1 MGSSD
6 VSVREMFEKHARTRP
21 TIAVVTDSLFSA
33 VETLIESDCI
43 ARLPRSVLE
52 HPLVVGRLAPINL
65 AEPPHSARVAMV
77 RKPGRPMTR
86 EAQTLAAMLAPC
98 ARASMGLGRMPACPP
113 TMARTRGES
122 A

>member
-1 MGSSD
+1 MP
-6 VSVREMFEKHARTRP
+6 ARAP

-98 ARASMGLGRMPACPP
+98 ARASMGLGRNARLP
-113 TMARTRGES
+113 TNHGTYSWRICMTRTSRS
-122 A
+122 RMTDD